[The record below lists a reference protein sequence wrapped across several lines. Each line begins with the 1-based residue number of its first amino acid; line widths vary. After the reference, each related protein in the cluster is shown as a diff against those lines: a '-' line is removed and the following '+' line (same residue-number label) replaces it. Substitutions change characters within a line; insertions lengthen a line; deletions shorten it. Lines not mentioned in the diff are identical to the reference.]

1 MVVTGDLGT
10 TGSASRVPDQG
21 MMIHLSVV
29 TLLDQ
34 LRGFLRGDV
43 RYLRY
48 YGVDTSFTLV
58 LRRGERHVA
67 VSGRDG
73 LLGRTTG
80 PALAAAVL
88 DAAEDLLRVHP
99 LPPGDP
105 VAGDYRY
112 ALAEF
117 RPSWRPGSP
126 GGRACRALFEI
137 SAMGRCG
144 RGRDQPAYGSGTLPG
159 RARNA
164 KSQPVSAWVICS
176 V

>member
-1 MVVTGDLGT
+1 MRPGQGEATGFDLGDMVVTGDLGT
-10 TGSASRVPDQG
+10 ADSAGRVPDQG

-48 YGVDTSFTLV
+48 NGVDTSFTLV
-58 LRRGERHVA
+58 LRRAEHHVS

-80 PALAAAVL
+80 PELAAAAL

-99 LPPGDP
+99 LPSGDP
-105 VAGDYRY
+105 VAGDYRD
-112 ALAEF
+112 ALARF
-117 RPSWRPGSP
+117 RPFVASR
-126 GGRACRALFEI
+126 
-137 SAMGRCG
+137 
-144 RGRDQPAYGSGTLPG
+144 
-159 RARNA
+159 
-164 KSQPVSAWVICS
+164 
-176 V
+176 

>member
-1 MVVTGDLGT
+1 MGRRHGLGPVTVRCSVRPGQGEATGFDLGDMVVTGDLGT
-10 TGSASRVPDQG
+10 ADSAGRVPDQG

-48 YGVDTSFTLV
+48 NGVDTSFTLV
-58 LRRGERHVA
+58 LRRAEHHVS

-80 PALAAAVL
+80 PELAAAAL

-105 VAGDYRY
+105 VAGDYRD
-112 ALAEF
+112 ALARF
-117 RPSWRPGSP
+117 RPFVASR
-126 GGRACRALFEI
+126 
-137 SAMGRCG
+137 
-144 RGRDQPAYGSGTLPG
+144 
-159 RARNA
+159 
-164 KSQPVSAWVICS
+164 
-176 V
+176 